1 VCCKTA
7 KFEIISDNLFT
18 LAYGYSSMADTDWG
32 WKKRSDEDEE
42 DNGSLNEVSDKLFFV
57 TDVGS
62 K

>member
-1 VCCKTA
+1 LKSFPT
-7 KFEIISDNLFT
+7 IST

-42 DNGSLNEVSDKLFFV
+42 DNSSLNEVSDKLFFV